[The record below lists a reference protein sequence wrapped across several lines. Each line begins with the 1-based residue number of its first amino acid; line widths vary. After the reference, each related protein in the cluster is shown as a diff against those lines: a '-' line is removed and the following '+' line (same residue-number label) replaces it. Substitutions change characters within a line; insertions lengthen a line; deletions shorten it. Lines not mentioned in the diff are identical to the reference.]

1 MVVWYH
7 SGMILQKEELQKV
20 TVMLPKRLLADATQS
35 IGLGITPAIRKGLE
49 GIVASEALKRLRLRR
64 GKVRFS
70 ININEMRKD
79 RD

>member
-1 MVVWYH
+1 MP
-7 SGMILQKEELQKV
+7 KEEMQKV
-20 TVMLPKRLLADATQS
+20 TVMLPKRLVEDATQS
-35 IGLGITPAIRKGLE
+35 SGLGITPVIRKGLE

-64 GKVRFS
+64 GKIRFS

>member
-1 MVVWYH
+1 
-7 SGMILQKEELQKV
+7 
-20 TVMLPKRLLADATQS
+20 MLPKRLVEDATQS
-35 IGLGITPAIRKGLE
+35 SGLGITPVIRKGLE

-64 GKVRFS
+64 GKIRFS

>member
-1 MVVWYH
+1 M
-7 SGMILQKEELQKV
+7 
-20 TVMLPKRLLADATQS
+20 MLPKRLVEDATQS
-35 IGLGITPAIRKGLE
+35 SGLGITPVIRKGLE

-64 GKVRFS
+64 GKIRFS